1 MVGSWFASGGSRSGV
16 VQETVTH
23 PGEVVHCNSR
33 MVCISLLASV
43 VSVVV
48 DMRGSEH
55 LHMHMSLEHRRCLL
69 GLATLSHHSAILF
82 I

>member
-1 MVGSWFASGGSRSGV
+1 M
-16 VQETVTH
+16 
-23 PGEVVHCNSR
+23 R
-33 MVCISLLASV
+33 MVCISLIASV

-82 I
+82 ILGASEHVSGFFSVAMRVGFWPKTSPNS